1 MKSPFRYPRSSAS
14 IRGLQR
20 AINSTVKLK
29 GQPRTLCGPS
39 MDSVRKRKEPRMD
52 ADETPVLISVFISVH
67 PRLKKSCQACRL
79 AERNGTKIIEAA
91 HDSVDNTPMNPIYT
105 DSQSRRSFLR
115 LGGSVMAIPFLESFA
130 NAQSTNST
138 PPKRVVFLG
147 GGFGFTKDTFYP
159 QKAGRFSEIGL
170 TEGLMPMKRHQDD
183 ITMVS
188 NLTNLGASDPH
199 GGSVSYLTGANV
211 AGTPGKRF
219 HNSISCDQVIA
230 QNIGQETRYA
240 SLTLSAKEPDGG
252 QNSGHGA
259 GLSLSWDASG
269 NPIPGINKPLDLFY
283 TLFANP
289 NDSRAALD
297 SRLKKKQSI
306 LDLVRIN
313 GGSMK
318 RRLSKGDQEK
328 LNEYFTGIRQV
339 EKGLERQAKW
349 ADIPK
354 QQAPFEAPDEGLT
367 GEQAIKL
374 MYDMIIIALQ
384 TDATRVVSYR
394 QPVCSLL
401 AGMGMTL
408 KAHSLSHYGFS
419 QPRILASRERDKKCS
434 ALLAHFLDRLK
445 EAKDIDGSR
454 LFDNCIVSYG
464 TNLRSGHELKNL
476 PAIVS
481 GGAAK
486 DIKRGQHII
495 LPNED
500 TPLAN
505 YWLTLMQQA
514 EVPIDT
520 FSHSTG
526 IIPELVT

>member
-1 MKSPFRYPRSSAS
+1 MKPFYFD
-14 IRGLQR
+14 
-20 AINSTVKLK
+20 
-29 GQPRTLCGPS
+29 QP
-39 MDSVRKRKEPRMD
+39 
-52 ADETPVLISVFISVH
+52 
-67 PRLKKSCQACRL
+67 
-79 AERNGTKIIEAA
+79 
-91 HDSVDNTPMNPIYT
+91 
-105 DSQSRRSFLR
+105 SRRTFLR
-115 LGGSVMAIPFLESFA
+115 LGSFALTIPFLESVGKA
-130 NAQSTNST
+130 TSLSTSA
-138 PPKRVVFLG
+138 PPKRVIFLG

-159 QKAGRFSEIGL
+159 KKPGRFAEIGM
-170 TEGLMPMKRHQDD
+170 TEGLQPLERHKND

-188 NLTNLGASDPH
+188 NLTNIGATDPH
-199 GGSVSYLTGANV
+199 GGSTSYLTGANV

-230 QNIGQETRYA
+230 QHIGQETRFA
-240 SLTLSAKEPDGG
+240 SLILSAKEVDGG

-259 GLSLSWDASG
+259 GLSLSWDESG
-269 NPIPGINKPLDLFY
+269 NPLPGIKRPIDLFY

-297 SRLKKKQSI
+297 ERLKNQQSI
-306 LDLVRIN
+306 LDLVRLN
-313 GGSMK
+313 GRSMK
-318 RRLSKGDQEK
+318 QSLSAEDRDK
-328 LNEYFTGIRQV
+328 LDEYFTGVRQV
-339 EKGLERQAKW
+339 EKGLQRQAQW

-354 QQAPFEAPDEGLT
+354 PKAPFEAPDEGLT
-367 GEQAIKL
+367 GAESILL

-401 AGMGMTL
+401 SGMGVTL

-419 QPRILASRERDKKCS
+419 QKRIAASRERDKKCS
-434 ALLAHFLDRLK
+434 ELFGHFLDRLK
-445 EAKDIDGSR
+445 QAKDMDGSR
-454 LFDNCIVSYG
+454 LFDNCVVSYG

-486 DIKRGQHII
+486 KIQHGRHIV
-495 LPNED
+495 LPKQN

-514 EVPIDT
+514 DIPVET

-526 IIPELVT
+526 TIPELLS